1 MDSKELK
8 KMVITQLIQ
17 EYVGYDFSE
26 VGSQGGEE
34 SDSPNIEAYVE
45 KAVQQRDQLKASYIN
60 AIQAQYAEIVEK
72 LAPLMIDAGI
82 PQGETE
88 DFLNN
93 FLLSVQDLAERYQTV
108 GDEYV

>member
-26 VGSQGGEE
+26 IGSEGEMA
-34 SDSPNIEAYVE
+34 DSPDIEAYVQ
-45 KAVQQRDQLKASYIN
+45 KAVQQRDQLKASYLN